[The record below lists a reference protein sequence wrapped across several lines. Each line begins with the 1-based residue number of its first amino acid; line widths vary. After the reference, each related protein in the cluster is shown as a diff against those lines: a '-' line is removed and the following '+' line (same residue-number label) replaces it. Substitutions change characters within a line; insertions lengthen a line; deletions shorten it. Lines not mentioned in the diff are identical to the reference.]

1 VSPVDAVAPAATA
14 PAAPV
19 PWARAQ
25 AAALTVYAAGSL
37 RAVLGEIVAEFEA
50 RPDGVPVRLVFGAAG
65 LLKERLLA
73 GEAADLFASA
83 NLEHPQALLAC
94 GRAESVR
101 PFARNALC
109 ALASPS
115 FALQGQGLIERL
127 LDERVKLGTST
138 PESDPSGDY
147 AFEMF
152 ERAEACGDAPP
163 GGAARLKAKALQLT
177 GGPGSPP
184 PPRDRNVYGA
194 LVADGHA
201 DVFITYRTNAAIV
214 RREQRQLQVLPLPER
229 ANVCATYGLAVL
241 KGATPQARRF
251 ADVLLGEAGQRRL
264 SAHGFAAA

>member
-1 VSPVDAVAPAATA
+1 MNRTCAAATA
-14 PAAPV
+14 PCALAPPVEPAAV
-19 PWARAQ
+19 
-25 AAALTVYAAGSL
+25 TVYAAGSL
-37 RAVLGEIVAEFEA
+37 RAVLGEIAADFQA
-50 RPDGVPVRLVFGAAG
+50 RPEGAPVRLVFGQAG

-83 NLEHPQALLAC
+83 NLEHPRALLEI

-109 ALASPS
+109 ALAAPT
-115 FALQGQGLIERL
+115 FDLHGRGLIERL

-138 PESDPSGDY
+138 PSSDPSGDY

-152 ERAEACGDAPP
+152 ERAEACGEAPP

-214 RREQRQLQVLPLPER
+214 RREQPQLQVLTLPER
-229 ANVCATYGLAVL
+229 ANVSAAYGLAVL
-241 KGATPQARRF
+241 KGAAPQARRF
-251 ADVLLGEAGQRRL
+251 ADFLLGEAGERCLR
-264 SAHGFAAA
+264 AHGFAAA

>member
-1 VSPVDAVAPAATA
+1 VIAADAAATA
-14 PAAPV
+14 VAAAAAPA
-19 PWARAQ
+19 PLARAQ

-37 RAVLGEIVAEFEA
+37 RAVLSEIAADFEA
-50 RPDGVPVRLVFGAAG
+50 RPDGAPVHLVFGAAG
-65 LLKERLLA
+65 LLRERLLA

-83 NLEHPQALLAC
+83 SLEHPQALRAS

-109 ALASPS
+109 ALAAPS
-115 FALQGQGLIERL
+115 FALQGLGLIERL

-138 PESDPSGDY
+138 PKSDPSGDY

-152 ERAEACGDAPP
+152 ERAEACGDVPP

-177 GGPGSPP
+177 GGPGSPL

-214 RREQRQLQVLPLPER
+214 RREQPQLQVLPVPER
-229 ANVCATYGLAVL
+229 ANVSATYGLAVL
-241 KGATPQARRF
+241 KGASPQARRF
-251 ADVLLGEAGQRRL
+251 ADFLLGEVGQRRL
-264 SAHGFAAA
+264 RAHGFAAA